1 MRNFW
6 NWIGLPSAKDVQA
19 LVQTCQEQQQQ
30 ISSLDQEVQ
39 ELKAAL
45 STHMDEIW
53 KQATERQDSQTSA
66 LCRMIQTSLDA
77 QDELLRQFA
86 ETAAQSA
93 EKNQAALTAS
103 QQDILNR
110 LGEQN
115 AWLRLA
121 VVNSLRE
128 ELDSVLAAGTKSAQ
142 KPAAK
147 TRSASANKAK
157 SAKAQTEML
166 PSMEEST
173 PLNSFA
179 VSSARL
185 LRNYLETYNGR
196 KE

>member
-6 NWIGLPSAKDVQA
+6 NWIGLPSVKDVQA

-45 STHMDEIW
+45 STHIDEIW
-53 KQATERQDSQTSA
+53 TQATERQDSQTSA

-110 LGEQN
+110 LSEQN
-115 AWLRLA
+115 EWLRLA

-128 ELDSVLAAGTKSAQ
+128 ELDSVLAAGTKSAK

-147 TRSASANKAK
+147 TCSASANKAK
-157 SAKAQTEML
+157 SAKTQTEML
-166 PSMEEST
+166 PGMEEST

-179 VSSARL
+179 DSSARL
-185 LRNYLETYNGR
+185 LRNYLDTYNGR